1 MMEIYEKAFA
11 KLNISLDVLG
21 LLPNGYHEMSMV
33 MQSVSLWD
41 DIFLTANGSGK
52 ISCSSN
58 TRYLPCDDSNIAAKA
73 VHRFFESTGLSQPGL
88 SIHMAKEIPVC
99 AGMAGGSSDGAAVL
113 RLLRKHCAPDL
124 SQEALESIGALV
136 GSDVPYCIRG
146 GTALAEGRGEI
157 LSDLP
162 PLPHCWFVI
171 CKPAFPIST
180 PELFAQVRA
189 RKLRCHPDTDGMIRA
204 LRNGDLEGVAHR
216 VYNVFEDVLPRKYAQ
231 VFEIKSK
238 LLDLGAVTSSMTGS
252 GPTVFGMFF
261 DENRARD
268 AAMQMKQQFKQTYL
282 CRNAEKP
289 V

>member
-1 MMEIYEKAFA
+1 MTYTEKAYA
-11 KLNISLDVLG
+11 KLNLTLDILG
-21 LLPNGYHEMSMV
+21 KRSDGYHEMKMV
-33 MQSVSLWD
+33 MHSIDLSDSITMTIGETPSLT
-41 DIFLTANGSGK
+41 L
-52 ISCSSN
+52 SSDAS
-58 TRYLPCDDSNIAAKA
+58 YLPCDDSNIAAKA
-73 VHRFFESTGLSQPGL
+73 VHRFFETTGLSQPGL
-88 SIHMAKEIPVC
+88 AIHMAKEIPVC

-113 RLLRKHCAPDL
+113 RLLRKHCAPNL
-124 SQEALESIGALV
+124 SQETLESIGALV

-162 PLPHCWFVI
+162 PLPPCWFVI

-204 LRNGDLEGVAHR
+204 LHDGDLEGVAHR

-282 CRNAEKP
+282 CRTAEKP